1 MTETNVSREIS
12 KKMAKLAESCSSY
25 FQNSPA
31 ELAEI
36 AAFVEAEMK
45 GGELPGAARN
55 RDEFV
60 GRTFE
65 RLYPMA
71 LASDRCRQAV
81 ENMMHKQKGAPTRS
95 PFSPREES
103 PQYAI
108 DSTLAEALYL
118 TGSAVIGSSSGL
130 VTSGESG
137 GSIEQRQQEG
147 IPNM

>member
-1 MTETNVSREIS
+1 MIESNVPREMS
-12 KKMAKLAESCSSY
+12 EKMAKMAEACGSY
-25 FQNSPA
+25 FRNSPA

-45 GGELPGAARN
+45 GQELPGASRN

-65 RLYPMA
+65 RIYPMV

-81 ENMMHKQKGAPTRS
+81 ENMMHKRNGSQNRS
-95 PFSPREES
+95 PFARREED

-118 TGSAVIGSSSGL
+118 TGSAVIASIL
-130 VTSGESG
+130 MVTSGESG
-137 GSIEQRQQEG
+137 GSIEQREKES
-147 IPNM
+147 PVNM

>member
-1 MTETNVSREIS
+1 MIEPNVPREMS
-12 KKMAKLAESCSSY
+12 EKMAKMAEACGLY
-25 FQNSPA
+25 FRNSPA

-45 GGELPGAARN
+45 GQELPGAARN

-81 ENMMHKQKGAPTRS
+81 ENMMHKQNGSQTRS
-95 PFSPREES
+95 PFARREEN

-118 TGSAVIGSSSGL
+118 TGSAVIGSIL
-130 VTSGESG
+130 MVTSGESG

>member
-45 GGELPGAARN
+45 GQELPGAARN

-81 ENMMHKQKGAPTRS
+81 ENMMHKQKGAPNRS

-118 TGSAVIGSSSGL
+118 TGSAVIGSIL
-130 VTSGESG
+130 MVTSGESG